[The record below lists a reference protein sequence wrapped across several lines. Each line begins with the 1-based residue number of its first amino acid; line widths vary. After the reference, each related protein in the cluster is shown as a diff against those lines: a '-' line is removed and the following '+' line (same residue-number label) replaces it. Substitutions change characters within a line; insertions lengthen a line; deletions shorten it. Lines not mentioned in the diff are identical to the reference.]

1 MALNTKSKMIAGAAE
16 LMSFKGVNSTSM
28 RDVVKHTDTPRGSIA
43 FHFPG
48 GKLELMQEAV
58 QLADAHISHPLRQVL
73 ADRGTLLGLKSFIDT
88 WRHRLKSSEFV
99 VGCPILAAAVEPY
112 VSERSDSPVEAAS
125 PGAQPLRAM
134 ASQAFSGWQDIIAQS
149 LKRDGVP
156 PVRARK
162 VAALVVA
169 SLEGAVA
176 LSRAAEDLRPL
187 DDVSSELE
195 WLLKTVL
202 ASSKSAST

>member
-1 MALNTKSKMIAGAAE
+1 MAQNTKSKMIAGAAE
-16 LMSFKGVNSTSM
+16 LMSLRGVNGTSM

-48 GKLELMQEAV
+48 GKMELMQEAL
-58 QLADAHISHPLRQVL
+58 QLADAHVSLPLQQVL
-73 ADRGTLLGLKSFIDT
+73 AERGTVLGLRAFMDT
-88 WRHRLKSSEFV
+88 WRHRLTSSDFA
-99 VGCPILAAAVEPY
+99 VGCPVLAAAVEPY
-112 VSERSDSPVEAAS
+112 ISEKADATVE
-125 PGAQPLRAM
+125 GANSMLQPLHAM
-134 ASQAFSGWQDIIAQS
+134 ASQVFCGWQDIIAQS
-149 LKRDGVP
+149 LKRDGLTP
-156 PVRARK
+156 ARARK